1 MTRKIPVQIPAK
13 TLYLIDT
20 SIYIF
25 RAWFS
30 MQDSISDRQGS
41 PANAVYGF
49 GHFLLQLLE
58 RTVPSHIVAVF
69 DESLTSSFRN
79 RIYPAYKANR
89 DPAPP
94 ELKHQFQQCRK
105 LCRAHGIR
113 DLSSKRYEADDL
125 IGTLVTRARSA
136 GYASVIVSRDK
147 DLAQLLL
154 GDAQLWDF
162 AEDRWLDRVQAAAHF
177 GVDAA
182 QMADFLALAGDAVDN
197 IPGVPGVGKKT
208 AQTLLGEYA
217 DLDSLYANLHHVESL
232 GFRGAA
238 RTRALLEQ
246 HRDLAFLSRQLTRIK
261 CDVPIRTDL
270 DACRW
275 QPQLGKMQR
284 FWDDMG
290 LGRRML
296 PRFAKLTQVLQTGT

>member
-1 MTRKIPVQIPAK
+1 MRRKSPTN
-13 TLYLIDT
+13 TLYLVDA

-30 MQDSISDRQGS
+30 LQDSIIDREGN
-41 PANAVYGF
+41 PVNAVYGF

-58 RTVPSHIVAVF
+58 RAGPSHIAAVF

-89 DPAPP
+89 EPAPP
-94 ELKHQFQQCRK
+94 ELKYQFQQCRK

-113 DLSSKRYEADDL
+113 DLSSKRFEADDL
-125 IGTLVTRARSA
+125 IGTLVSRGYHA
-136 GYASVIVSRDK
+136 GYGSVIVSRDK
-147 DLAQLLL
+147 DLAQLLQ
-154 GDAQLWDF
+154 GDVRLWDF
-162 AEDRWLDRVQAAAHF
+162 AEDRWLDRTQAAAHF

-208 AQTLLGEYA
+208 AQCLLREFA
-217 DLDSLYANLHHVESL
+217 DLETLYANLDRVDAM

-246 HRDLAFLSRQLTRIK
+246 HRELAFLSQRLTQIK

-270 DACRW
+270 DDCRW
-275 QPQLGKMQR
+275 QPQLARMQR
-284 FWDDMG
+284 YWDG
-290 LGRRML
+290 LGLGLGQRLL
-296 PRFAKLTQVLQTGT
+296 PRFTKLVAGFDTGT